1 MFLARLAHEGV
12 CAAMSDKVV
21 LPRFDLPRDESQ
33 RAFRLLWFT
42 VGLVVLGVF
51 GLGAAVWRH
60 QKLEEADAARVAAL
74 LNPPPPPPSPHPAA
88 AVPSPAAS
96 SAGVVA
102 VAAQPDNGAHN
113 PAGKGES
120 ETAATRKLRHHGASK
135 LHGKALAK
143 SGSPKVASKSGSK
156 KEDPIDKLLSQMK

>member
-1 MFLARLAHEGV
+1 
-12 CAAMSDKVV
+12 MSDKVV

-74 LNPPPPPPSPHPAA
+74 LNPPPPPSPHPAA
-88 AVPSPAAS
+88 AVPSSGPPAAG
-96 SAGVVA
+96 AVA
-102 VAAQPDNGAHN
+102 VPGQLDTVARKPASEGEGDAAKIA
-113 PAGKGES
+113 AAAAVK
-120 ETAATRKLRHHGASK
+120 TAAAAHKQQRHHGTGK
-135 LHGKALAK
+135 LHGNTLAK
-143 SGSPKVASKSGSK
+143 SGSGKVASKSGSK

>member
-1 MFLARLAHEGV
+1 
-12 CAAMSDKVV
+12 MSDKVV

-74 LNPPPPPPSPHPAA
+74 LNPPPPPPSPHPPA
-88 AVPSPAAS
+88 AVSPAAAA
-96 SAGVVA
+96 SAGTMA
-102 VAAQPDNGAHN
+102 VAAQPATGAHK
-113 PAGKGES
+113 PAGEGGGD
-120 ETAATRKLRHHGASK
+120 AATTDAASAAAHKPRHHGASK
-135 LHGKALAK
+135 LRGKALAK
-143 SGSPKVASKSGSK
+143 SGSPKLASKSGSK